1 VDIEKN
7 DTEKNAESGE
17 ITYTLTIRDLPTG
30 EYSFSPSTSND
41 GYCFGVDPSAPGK

>member
-1 VDIEKN
+1 MWPIDIGK
-7 DTEKNAESGE
+7 TEGSGE
-17 ITYTLTIRDLPTG
+17 IAYSFTVTDLPIG